1 MNPSIPGLSIT
12 ELPESLAQEE
22 TERHLPSTGRIFKA
36 PGVDI
41 ISFTF
46 SPGQV
51 LGDHHAPY
59 PITVHCLEGEVDF
72 IIGDDTIRMKEGTL
86 LHLEEGI
93 THHVQA
99 TADAIAPATILVSLL
114 TGGREAQ
121 Q

>member
-1 MNPSIPGLSIT
+1 MNTDIPGLSVV
-12 ELPESLAQEE
+12 ELPDSVA
-22 TERHLPSTGRIFKA
+22 TPDPERALPATRRILKA
-36 PGVDI
+36 DGVDL